1 MKLGVNSRL
10 ILFLLL
16 ATATAAAPAAQVSG
30 VKLEDSVTVGG
41 TNLVLNGAG
50 VRVKYAMFK
59 VYVIGLYV
67 PAKTKDGIAIQNAK
81 EPRRAVLVMKRDLE
95 AATLSEAFH
104 EGLENSLT
112 AAEFNALKPQIAELD
127 GLFKQVGNV
136 KEGDRLTLDFSAE
149 GSTRISY
156 KGKQLDEIRSPQMVS
171 ALLGLWVGKKPVQED
186 LKAALLKG

>member
-1 MKLGVNSRL
+1 MKRVVLS
-10 ILFLLL
+10 LLL
-16 ATATAAAPAAQVSG
+16 AGTTATAFAAQVSG

-41 TNLVLNGAG
+41 TPLVLNGAG
-50 VRVKYAMFK
+50 VRSKYAMFK

-67 PAKTKDGIAIQNAK
+67 QAKTKDGSAIQNAK

-104 EGLENSLT
+104 EGLENSLS

-127 GLFKQVGNV
+127 KLFKQVGNV

-149 GSTRISY
+149 GSTTFGY
-156 KGKQLDEIRSPQMVS
+156 KGRQLDEIRSPQLAS
-171 ALLGLWVGKKPVQED
+171 ALLGLWVGKKPVQDD
-186 LKAALLKG
+186 LKTALLKG